1 MVKILR
7 VLLKDKNIVIF
18 IMDLIDIVEYVCKIY
33 NFLFIFVV
41 VLGRLLIV
49 IFMMGV
55 MLKGENY
62 FVLV

>member
-33 NFLFIFVV
+33 NFLFIFAA